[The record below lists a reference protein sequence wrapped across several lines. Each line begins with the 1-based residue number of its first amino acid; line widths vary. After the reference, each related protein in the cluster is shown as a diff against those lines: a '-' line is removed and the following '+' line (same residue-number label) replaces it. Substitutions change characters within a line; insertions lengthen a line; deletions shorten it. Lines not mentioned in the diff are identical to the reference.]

1 VCAAK
6 LVRTLLFWAKAGFA
20 NIKRQGRGHRYRTAL
35 REAFQRRRCLVPV
48 YSY

>member
-6 LVRTLLFWAKAGFA
+6 LVRTLLFWAKVGFA
-20 NIKRQGRGHRYRTAL
+20 TSNAKAEGIDTRTAL